1 MIRIVL
7 VDDHELVR
15 AGIRMIIGGQA
26 DMEVVGEA
34 SDGMEGLKLIR
45 ELNPD
50 VALVDV
56 HMPRMTGI
64 ELTDRVRRLKLET
77 RVVIITVVHDAP
89 FPRRL
94 LEAGAI
100 GYLTKACRSDELIAA
115 VRQVMSGR
123 RYLSGSVAEALALS
137 AIDGDGG
144 SPFERLTVRELDVA
158 IMLAQGRD
166 MRWIADHLNL
176 SPKTVATHKYRL
188 FDKLEI
194 DNSVALAHM
203 AHVHGLLDDRA
214 LDLARAD

>member
-7 VDDHELVR
+7 VDDHDLVR
-15 AGIRMIIGGQA
+15 AGIRMILGGQS
-26 DMEVVGEA
+26 DMEVIGEA
-34 SDGMEGLKLIR
+34 SDGVSGLTLIR
-45 ELNPD
+45 EAKPD

-64 ELTDRVRRLKLET
+64 ELTDRVRRNKLDT
-77 RVVIITVVHDAP
+77 RVVILTVVQDAP

-100 GYLTKACRSDELIAA
+100 GYLTKACSADELIMA

-123 RYLSGSVAEALALS
+123 RYLSSTVAEALALS

-144 SPFERLTVRELDVA
+144 SPFDRLTVRELDVA
-158 IMLAQGRD
+158 IMLAQGQD
-166 MRWIADHLNL
+166 MRGIAANLNL

-194 DNSVALAHM
+194 DNNVALAHM
-203 AHVHGLLDDRA
+203 AHVHGLLDARA
-214 LDLARAD
+214 LDLAPAG

>member
-15 AGIRMIIGGQA
+15 AGIRMILGGQA
-26 DMEVVGEA
+26 DMEVIGEA
-34 SDGMEGLKLIR
+34 SDGLAGLKLIR
-45 ELNPD
+45 ETKPD
-50 VALVDV
+50 IALVDV

-64 ELTDRVRRLKLET
+64 ELTDRVRRGKLDT
-77 RVVIITVVHDAP
+77 RVVILTVLQDAP

-94 LEAGAI
+94 LEAGAA
-100 GYLTKACRSDELIAA
+100 GYLTKACSSDELVLA

-123 RYLSGSVAEALALS
+123 RYLSSSVAEALALN

-144 SPFERLTVRELDVA
+144 SPFDRLTVRELDVA
-158 IMLAQGRD
+158 LMLAQGQD
-166 MRWIADHLNL
+166 MREIAVNLSL

-194 DNSVALAHM
+194 NNNVALAHM
-203 AHVHGLLDDRA
+203 AHVHGLLDARA
-214 LDLARAD
+214 LDLAPAD